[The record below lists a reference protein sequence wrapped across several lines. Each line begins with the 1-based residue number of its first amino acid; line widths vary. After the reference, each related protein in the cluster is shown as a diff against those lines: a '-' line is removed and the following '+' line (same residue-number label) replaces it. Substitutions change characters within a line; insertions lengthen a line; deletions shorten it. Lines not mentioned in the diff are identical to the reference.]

1 MRKPN
6 KQRKNATMKAKTI
19 LAAAIIACAAIL
31 IPPFYA
37 CTGITLKAQDGA
49 VVYGRTMEWGSF
61 DLHSRVVI
69 VPRGHKFI
77 GQTPDG
83 KQGISW
89 EAKYGVVGLD
99 GVEKDIVLDGMN

>member
-1 MRKPN
+1 
-6 KQRKNATMKAKTI
+6 MKTKTI
-19 LAAAIIACAAIL
+19 LAAAILACAAIL
-31 IPPFYA
+31 IPQFYA
-37 CTGITLKAQDGA
+37 CTGITLTARDGA

-83 KQGISW
+83 KPGIPW
-89 EAKYGVVGLD
+89 EAKYGVAGLD
-99 GVEKDIVLDGMN
+99 GAGKDIVLDGMNEKG